1 MGAISLHIP
10 SKVFVVHYRSL
21 TLSHNN
27 ELSSAKEM
35 EFACRRRQV
44 TARGVLTDKPAGAY
58 ISSTNTGLSLQVR
71 KHVRGSPSLR
81 RASAQLTLDAAAPVQ
96 DQVRQVIHFQDFAP
110 VIREQEQH
118 HRATHVEWRMRDG
131 RAGLGRG
138 SV

>member
-44 TARGVLTDKPAGAY
+44 TARGVLTDKPAGAEAEA
-58 ISSTNTGLSLQVR
+58 R
-71 KHVRGSPSLR
+71 KPR
-81 RASAQLTLDAAAPVQ
+81 QLPNLF
-96 DQVRQVIHFQDFAP
+96 RYFA
-110 VIREQEQH
+110 
-118 HRATHVEWRMRDG
+118 
-131 RAGLGRG
+131 
-138 SV
+138 